1 MIDDGLHRQF
11 DWGLLLLVLLIGAVG
26 VIVLYSAAASEFDSI
41 QNTLFTKQIVWL
53 VIGMVLALVSL
64 FFNYK
69 SLDGWAM
76 AIYCFNIALL
86 IGVIFWGREAG
97 GSRRWLPMGPVA
109 VQPSELMKITITI
122 ILARYYARH
131 ASLEGLTLRTLF
143 IPMVLTLVPFAL
155 IVAQPDLGTAML
167 LVLIAASITVFV
179 KIEKRTIGV
188 LTGVFVTLVPFIW
201 SFLLKSYQKQRILT
215 FFDPDRDPLGAGYH
229 IIQSKIAIGSG
240 MIFGKGFMKGTQN
253 ALAFLPEQHTDF
265 ILSVLAEEWGFL
277 GTGVVLLLYLL
288 VIIWGVSIAYQC
300 RDAFGI
306 ILAVGIS
313 AVIFWQVF
321 INVGMVMGLMPVVGV
336 PLPLISYG
344 GSSVVTFMLGIG
356 ILINISIKRLGIG

>member
-1 MIDDGLHRQF
+1 MIDNGGYRQF
-11 DWGLLLLVLLIGAVG
+11 DWGLLLLVLLIGIAG
-26 VIVLYSAAASEFDSI
+26 VIVLYSASASEFDSI
-41 QNTLFTKQIVWL
+41 QNMVFVKQIVWL
-53 VIGMVLALVSL
+53 GIGFVLVLVCL
-64 FFNYK
+64 LFNYK

-76 AIYCFNIALL
+76 AIYVLNIALL
-86 IGVIFWGREAG
+86 VCVIYWGREAG
-97 GSRRWLPMGPVA
+97 GSRRWIPLGPFTI
-109 VQPSELMKITITI
+109 QPSELMKITITI
-122 ILARYYARH
+122 ILARYYTRH
-131 ASLEGLTLRTLF
+131 SSMEGLTLRSLF
-143 IPMVLTLVPFAL
+143 LPMVLTLVPFAL

-167 LVLIAASITVFV
+167 ILLIAASITVFV

-188 LTGVFVTLVPFIW
+188 LSGLLVILVPVVW
-201 SFLLKSYQKQRILT
+201 TFLLKSYQKQRILT
-215 FFDPDRDPLGAGYH
+215 FFTPDRDPLGAGYH

-265 ILSVLAEEWGFL
+265 ILSVLAEEWGFV
-277 GTGVVLLLYLL
+277 GTSVVLLLYLL

-300 RDAFGI
+300 RDVFGI

-313 AVIFWQVF
+313 AMIFWQVF
-321 INVGMVMGLMPVVGV
+321 INMGMVMGLMPVVGV

-356 ILINISIKRLGIG
+356 ILINISIKRLGV